1 MRPAPAIEALA
12 GLTFNG
18 VAFAA
23 GMAMFDFGP
32 KTPKLLRYGPRKGEA
47 ILLGSHGLHVQCP
60 WRMLRGIS
68 ILANSD
74 GALVPSLLEPVMGDV
89 VESVVAVD
97 GTLTIMLGDFSLEVS
112 PDGYDGEQWR
122 LLTQD
127 PEQDHLV
134 FGGDYDAAG

>member
-32 KTPKLLRYGPRKGEA
+32 KTPKLLRYGHRKGET
-47 ILLGSHGLHVQCP
+47 IFLGSHGLHVQCP
-60 WRMLRGIS
+60 WRALRGS
-68 ILANSD
+68 SVLAKSD
-74 GALVPSLLEPVMGDV
+74 GALVPGVVERVIGSL

-97 GTLTIMLGDFSLEVS
+97 GAVAIRLGDFSLEVS

>member
-32 KTPKLLRYGPRKGEA
+32 KTPKLLRYGPRKGET
-47 ILLGSHGLHVQCP
+47 ISLGSHGLHVQCP
-60 WRMLRGIS
+60 WRMMRGS
-68 ILANSD
+68 SVLADSDEALVPGVVEPVVGSLVESVAAVD
-74 GALVPSLLEPVMGDV
+74 GALM
-89 VESVVAVD
+89 
-97 GTLTIMLGDFSLEVS
+97 IRLGDFSLEVS

-127 PEQDHLV
+127 PKQDHLV

>member
-32 KTPKLLRYGPRKGEA
+32 KTPKLIRYGPRKGET
-47 ILLGSHGLHVQCP
+47 ISLGSHGLHVQCP
-60 WRMLRGIS
+60 WRMLRGS
-68 ILANSD
+68 SVLANSD

-89 VESVVAVD
+89 VQSVAAVD
-97 GTLTIMLGDFSLEVS
+97 GAVTIGLGDFGLEVI
-112 PDGYDGEQWR
+112 PDDYEGEQWR

>member
-23 GMAMFDFGP
+23 GMAMFNFGP
-32 KTPKLLRYGPRKGEA
+32 KTPKLLRYGPRKGET

-60 WRMLRGIS
+60 WRMMRQSGV
-68 ILANSD
+68 LADSD
-74 GALVPSLLEPVMGDV
+74 GALLPSLLEPAVV
-89 VESVVAVD
+89 SIVESVVALD
-97 GTLTIMLGDFSLEVS
+97 GALTIRLGDFSLEVS